1 MIEQEILSTVF
12 DKKLF
17 SCSKIEKMPGQNQ
30 STCGLLCSAF
40 DSRGKRD
47 FFPRLFLTMS
57 VRSDNVERLGVVL
70 YDNDV
75 ANGVQR

>member
-1 MIEQEILSTVF
+1 MVRAIRYVSKL
-12 DKKLF
+12 KKCRTKSVDLRLPLF
-17 SCSKIEKMPGQNQ
+17 GISIN
-30 STCGLLCSAF
+30 
-40 DSRGKRD
+40 SRGKRD

-70 YDNDV
+70 YDNDI

>member
-1 MIEQEILSTVF
+1 MLSTVF

-30 STCGLLCSAF
+30 STCDLFCSAF

-47 FFPRLFLTMS
+47 FFPSLFLTMS

-70 YDNDV
+70 YDNDI